1 MPSLALATFLI
12 ALTYAGLVVAL
23 TLALLRPPLPRAARV
38 RHDWPAIDVVV
49 PARDEAEALPEA
61 LASLRAQDYPGR
73 FLIWVVDDRS
83 HDATAALVRQAAER
97 DARVRLVQVKEPSR
111 RLAPKVNAVAHGIAA
126 GTAAWIVTTDADC
139 VHPRGWLRALLRAAG
154 ERDVMV
160 SGYVETARFGTA
172 RGLFARIEAL
182 DWSALMITNRALM
195 RLGACVASSANNQA
209 YRRAAFEAIG
219 GFGVAGRAPSGDE
232 DLLVQR
238 FATLPSARMAFTDAP
253 DARVLTA
260 STGSWLGFL
269 RQRRRW
275 VSRYHHPQHYRPAFL
290 AGIGLLGV
298 HSVSLSLTTLSASVW
313 PASLPWLVASWVV
326 VLAAV
331 IAGMRVGLGRL
342 GRRDLMGWPL
352 WVWALLHP
360 FVITT
365 AVLWSLVRPGSWRA
379 GAERY
384 RRRWWRAWWRVQWR
398 RAWRRRSSG
407 DAP

>member
-12 ALTYAGLVVAL
+12 ALTYACLVVAL
-23 TLALLRPPLPRAARV
+23 TLALLRPPPRTARV
-38 RHDWPAIDVVV
+38 RRDWPAIDVVV
-49 PARDEAEALPEA
+49 PAHDEAEALPA
-61 LASLRAQDYPGR
+61 VLASLRAQDYPGP

-97 DARVRLVQVKEPSR
+97 DPRVRLVQVREPSR

-126 GTAAWIVTTDADC
+126 GAAAWIVTTDADC
-139 VHPRGWLRALLRAAG
+139 VHPRGWLRALLSAAG

-160 SGYVETARFGTA
+160 SGYVETARFGAA
-172 RGLFARIEAL
+172 RGLFARVEAL
-182 DWSALMITNRALM
+182 DWMSLMLTNRALLH
-195 RLGACVASSANNQA
+195 LGACVASSANNQA
-209 YRRAAFEAIG
+209 YRRAAFAAIG

-232 DLLVQR
+232 DLLMQR
-238 FATLPSARMAFTDAP
+238 LATLPDAGVAFADAP

-269 RQRRRW
+269 KQRRRW
-275 VSRYHHPQHYRPAFL
+275 VSRYHHLQHYRPAFL
-290 AGIGLLGV
+290 VGIGLLGV

-313 PASLPWLVASWVV
+313 PASLPWLLAAWVV

-331 IAGMRVGLGRL
+331 ITGMHVGLVRC

-352 WVWALLHP
+352 LVWSLLHP
-360 FVITT
+360 FVITA
-365 AVLWSLVRPGSWRA
+365 AVLWSFVRPGSWRA

-384 RRRWWRAWWRVQWR
+384 RRRWWRANWRAWRR

-407 DAP
+407 DAA